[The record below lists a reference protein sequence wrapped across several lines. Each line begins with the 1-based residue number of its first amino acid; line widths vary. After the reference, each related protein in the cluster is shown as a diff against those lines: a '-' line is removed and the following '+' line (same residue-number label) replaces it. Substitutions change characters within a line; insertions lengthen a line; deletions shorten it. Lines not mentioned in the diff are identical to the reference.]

1 MSKFKDTAVIDIY
14 KEYIPYSMVNREL
27 MDKIKKFEL
36 DFINKKGTSK
46 IADFLANTTIG
57 EYEFIFS
64 KNDSFIF
71 FNDILGLNKEKYD
84 ELESR
89 IKKVLPKAFIKTS
102 RPDWGIYPY
111 LMRALCANK
120 KNIDHNK
127 DKELYDDLNL
137 VYRLL
142 AYTTISYLNNHYFK
156 YLKSHDDAVSAAN
169 LMSMKFKLRVCGSWL
184 AFINFRFNYDFN
196 KGTNRYNDI
205 RSDETDSYLKIIS
218 DVHVRYRD
226 QYKLSYKLYDELNSS
241 NMIKTDTLNR
251 IDIDGNENLKPI
263 FNNVT
268 THCEYIKNNLINPM
282 ELIDPV
288 LVSLV
293 TNKTQCDKDVLV
305 RSITILN
312 KMEHSLL
319 EKWVNVTIS
328 FIYNKLQENNQL
340 VTDKKMILQLI
351 KNVNSVLSA
360 NHNKDKALGFIRNT
374 IEDYI
379 IKIVTLTNKKIL
391 RQQYLGLCIY
401 LFLVGIK

>member
-89 IKKVLPKAFIKTS
+89 IKKVLPKAFVKTS

-127 DKELYDDLNL
+127 DKELYEDLNL

-218 DVHVRYRD
+218 DTHVRYRD

>member
-89 IKKVLPKAFIKTS
+89 IKKALPKAFIKTS